1 MEKTKPKNAVAAPGS
16 NAPVQ
21 YRENPRTN
29 EKIDAWI
36 KANPDQFKFFDELPH
51 ERAVRKL
58 VLNEVQKYER
68 MQKMNAGIMQK
79 LDGDPEAKQAYETL
93 LKRVPEADR
102 ERATASIA
110 KHVFALGTPRNDRA
124 KTQSAGGGMRVW
136 RIKSTRV
143 KDLRLSLR
151 RGAPVRR
158 SSVELRAQPAKAARL
173 CLSALK
179 QPMALRCRRLK

>member
-1 MEKTKPKNAVAAPGS
+1 MEKTKQKNAATVPAS

-36 KANPDQFKFFDELPH
+36 KSNPDQFKFFDEMPH
-51 ERAVRKL
+51 DRAVRKL

-68 MQKMNAGIMQK
+68 LQKMNAGIMQK
-79 LDGDPEAKQAYETL
+79 LDGDPEARQAYDTL

-110 KHVFALGTPRNDRA
+110 RHVFKL
-124 KTQSAGGGMRVW
+124 
-136 RIKSTRV
+136 
-143 KDLRLSLR
+143 
-151 RGAPVRR
+151 GAPREETSQIASEGRR
-158 SSVELRAQPAKAARL
+158 
-173 CLSALK
+173 
-179 QPMALRCRRLK
+179 MAI

>member
-1 MEKTKPKNAVAAPGS
+1 MEKAKLKTAATIPAS

-58 VLNEVQKYER
+58 VLNEIQKYER
-68 MQKMNAGIMQK
+68 MQKMNSGIVQK
-79 LDGDPEAKQAYETL
+79 LDNDPEAKQAYETL

-110 KHVFALGTPRNDRA
+110 RHVFQLGTPRNERA
-124 KTQSAGGGMRVW
+124 KTQSAGTGMRA
-136 RIKSTRV
+136 
-143 KDLRLSLR
+143 
-151 RGAPVRR
+151 GG
-158 SSVELRAQPAKAARL
+158 
-173 CLSALK
+173 
-179 QPMALRCRRLK
+179 

>member
-1 MEKTKPKNAVAAPGS
+1 MEKTKPKNAAPGS
-16 NAPVQ
+16 NGAVQ

-68 MQKMNAGIMQK
+68 LQKMNSGIMQK
-79 LDGDPEAKQAYETL
+79 LDNDPEAKQAYETL

-110 KHVFALGTPRNDRA
+110 RHDFQLGTPRNDRA
-124 KTQSAGGGMRVW
+124 KTQSAGTGMRA
-136 RIKSTRV
+136 
-143 KDLRLSLR
+143 
-151 RGAPVRR
+151 GG
-158 SSVELRAQPAKAARL
+158 
-173 CLSALK
+173 
-179 QPMALRCRRLK
+179 

>member
-1 MEKTKPKNAVAAPGS
+1 MEKPKSKSTAT
-16 NAPVQ
+16 APVE

-29 EKIDAWI
+29 EKIDGWI

-68 MQKMNAGIMQK
+68 LQKMNSGIMQK
-79 LDGDPEAKQAYETL
+79 LDNDPEAKQAYETL

-110 KHVFALGTPRNDRA
+110 RHVFQLGAPRNDRA
-124 KTQSAGGGMRVW
+124 KTPGAGGGMRV
-136 RIKSTRV
+136 
-143 KDLRLSLR
+143 
-151 RGAPVRR
+151 
-158 SSVELRAQPAKAARL
+158 
-173 CLSALK
+173 
-179 QPMALRCRRLK
+179 

>member
-1 MEKTKPKNAVAAPGS
+1 MERPKSKSTAT
-16 NAPVQ
+16 APVE

-68 MQKMNAGIMQK
+68 LQKMNAGIMQK
-79 LDGDPEAKQAYETL
+79 LDNDPEAKQAYETL

-110 KHVFALGTPRNDRA
+110 RHVFQLGAPRNDRA
-124 KTQSAGGGMRVW
+124 KTPGAGGGMRV
-136 RIKSTRV
+136 
-143 KDLRLSLR
+143 
-151 RGAPVRR
+151 
-158 SSVELRAQPAKAARL
+158 
-173 CLSALK
+173 
-179 QPMALRCRRLK
+179 

>member
-1 MEKTKPKNAVAAPGS
+1 MEKTKPKNTAATPGS

-36 KANPDQFKFFDELPH
+36 KNNPDRFKFFDEMPH

-58 VLNEVQKYER
+58 ALNEVEKYER
-68 MQKMNAGIMQK
+68 MQKMNSGIMQK
-79 LDGDPEAKQAYETL
+79 LNDDPEAKQAYEIL

-110 KHVFALGTPRNDRA
+110 RHVFQLGAPRNDRA
-124 KTQSAGGGMRVW
+124 KTPGVGGGMRV
-136 RIKSTRV
+136 
-143 KDLRLSLR
+143 
-151 RGAPVRR
+151 
-158 SSVELRAQPAKAARL
+158 
-173 CLSALK
+173 
-179 QPMALRCRRLK
+179 

>member
-1 MEKTKPKNAVAAPGS
+1 MQS
-16 NAPVQ
+16 QHPVQ
-21 YRENPRTN
+21 TRRFNTV
-29 EKIDAWI
+29 KIRAPMKRLMRGSKPI
-36 KANPDQFKFFDELPH
+36 PTSFKFFDELPH

-124 KTQSAGGGMRVW
+124 KTQSAGGGMRV
-136 RIKSTRV
+136 
-143 KDLRLSLR
+143 
-151 RGAPVRR
+151 GG
-158 SSVELRAQPAKAARL
+158 
-173 CLSALK
+173 
-179 QPMALRCRRLK
+179 

>member
-1 MEKTKPKNAVAAPGS
+1 MEKPKSKNAAGAPAS
-16 NAPVQ
+16 NAPVE

-29 EKIDAWI
+29 EKIDGWI

-68 MQKMNAGIMQK
+68 LQKMNAGIMQK
-79 LDGDPEAKQAYETL
+79 LNDDPEAKQAYETL

-110 KHVFALGTPRNDRA
+110 RHVFQLGAPREENS
-124 KTQSAGGGMRVW
+124 KTQGVGAG
-136 RIKSTRV
+136 
-143 KDLRLSLR
+143 R
-151 RGAPVRR
+151 R
-158 SSVELRAQPAKAARL
+158 
-173 CLSALK
+173 
-179 QPMALRCRRLK
+179 M